1 MSSDKRKKDR
11 VEMGRDEWITLSA
24 TKLLRIMVV
33 SIILILVMAS
43 LVYIYFKLIKL
54 YVLNI

>member
-1 MSSDKRKKDR
+1 MSDERKKDR
-11 VEMGRDEWITLSA
+11 IEMRRDEWITVSA
-24 TKLLRIMVV
+24 RKLLRMMVI

-43 LVYIYFKLIKL
+43 LAYTCFKLIKL

>member
-1 MSSDKRKKDR
+1 MSSDERKKDR
-11 VEMGRDEWITLSA
+11 VEMERDEWITLSA